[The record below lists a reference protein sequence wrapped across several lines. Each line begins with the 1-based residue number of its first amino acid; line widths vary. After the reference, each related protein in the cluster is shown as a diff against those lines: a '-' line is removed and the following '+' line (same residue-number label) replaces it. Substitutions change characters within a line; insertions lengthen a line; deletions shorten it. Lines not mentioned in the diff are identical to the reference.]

1 MIQNNFKYGVAGAF
15 LVFAAGVFAGRFTAP
30 NAAPINSQVA
40 SEPTGATDADDLQFD
55 GTQSD
60 MNDDASTMLKRSQAK
75 MELALTELRAKANKN
90 SNSPAIALKF
100 LQDSQDAW
108 LKYQDM
114 QMHLYWPSVVGKDGR
129 EPENDYGSAHPMCW
143 SMTASDLVNNRVED
157 LRRMLDIEEGDVGG
171 PDWPRVLGVEEK
183 KATGDF
189 KSKNKGK

>member
-30 NAAPINSQVA
+30 NTAPTSSQVV
-40 SEPTGATDADDLQFD
+40 SEPTVATDSDELQFD

-60 MNDDASTMLKRSQAK
+60 MNDDACSMLERSQAK
-75 MELALTELRAKANKN
+75 MELALTELREKANKS
-90 SNSPAIALKF
+90 SNSPEIALKF
-100 LQDSQDAW
+100 LRDSQEAW
-108 LKYQDM
+108 LKYQDV

-171 PDWPRVLGVEEK
+171 PDWPKVLGVEEK
-183 KATGDF
+183 
-189 KSKNKGK
+189 

>member
-30 NAAPINSQVA
+30 NAAPTSSEVA
-40 SEPTGATDADDLQFD
+40 SEPTGATDSDDLKFD

-75 MELALTELRAKANKN
+75 MELALTELRAQANKS

-108 LKYQDM
+108 LKYQDV
-114 QMHLYWPSVVGKDGR
+114 QMHLYWPSVLGKDGR
-129 EPENDYGSAHPMCW
+129 GPENDYGSAHPMCW

-171 PDWPRVLGVEEK
+171 PAWPRVLGVE
-183 KATGDF
+183 G
-189 KSKNKGK
+189 KNKAK

>member
-40 SEPTGATDADDLQFD
+40 PETTGATDSDDLKFD

-60 MNDDASTMLKRSQAK
+60 MNDDASTMLERSQVK
-75 MELALTELRAKANKN
+75 MELALTELREKANKS

-108 LKYQDM
+108 LKYQDL
-114 QMHLYWPSVVGKDGR
+114 QMHLYWPSVHGKDGR
-129 EPENDYGSAHPMCW
+129 EPENNYGSVYPTCRD
-143 SMTASDLVNNRVED
+143 MTAAGLVDNRVQD
-157 LRRMLDIEEGDVGG
+157 LRSMLHIEEGEVCG
-171 PDWPRVLGVEEK
+171 PAWPMVLGVEEK
-183 KATGDF
+183 KA
-189 KSKNKGK
+189 K